1 MKPLVLMIE
10 DDPQIRRFLRAALA
24 AENYQFHEA
33 LTAEEG
39 IAQAAARQPDLV
51 LLDLGLPDRDGL
63 EVIRGIRLW
72 SQMPIVV
79 LSARGQEKDKIA
91 ALDLGADDY
100 VAKPFAVGELP
111 ARIRAALR
119 RAAPVAADGSDTV
132 IRFGDVQ
139 ADFEKR
145 VITVA
150 GEEIH
155 LTPNEYKLLQVL
167 IKHAGRV
174 VTQRQLLNEVWG
186 PQHTEQSQYLRVYMA
201 QLRRKLERDPARP
214 RYLQTEPG
222 VGYRLSLDSSV
233 PPPGPPSGLPSSCRS
248 ESLPDSKE
256 HDTARCHHARR
267 NASPVVPL
275 IIIIG
280 SARRGV
286 RSFIFK
292 FSSTSSS
299 RFWQVSWPASD
310 FTPRP
315 DNVKVL
321 SWDQL
326 FHRRRFV
333 ICTSIKRASS
343 SRVQSRNFAHPF
355 AGPRNRRYSRSCIW
369 PIASTGSRN
378 KSALSRRSPFI
389 RCKGIRLFTDQRFTA
404 SFRICSAGRLS
415 KSR

>member
-24 AENYQFHEA
+24 AEDYQFHEA

-63 EVIRGIRLW
+63 EVIRGIRQW

-100 VAKPFAVGELP
+100 VAKPFAVGELL

-119 RAAPVAADGSDTV
+119 RAAPLAADGADAV
-132 IRFGDVQ
+132 IRFGTVQ

-145 VITVA
+145 VITVG
-150 GEEIH
+150 GEEVH

-186 PQHTEQSQYLRVYMA
+186 PQHTEQSQYLRVYVA

-222 VGYRLSLDSSV
+222 VGYRLTLDS
-233 PPPGPPSGLPSSCRS
+233 
-248 ESLPDSKE
+248 
-256 HDTARCHHARR
+256 
-267 NASPVVPL
+267 
-275 IIIIG
+275 
-280 SARRGV
+280 
-286 RSFIFK
+286 
-292 FSSTSSS
+292 
-299 RFWQVSWPASD
+299 
-310 FTPRP
+310 
-315 DNVKVL
+315 
-321 SWDQL
+321 
-326 FHRRRFV
+326 
-333 ICTSIKRASS
+333 
-343 SRVQSRNFAHPF
+343 
-355 AGPRNRRYSRSCIW
+355 
-369 PIASTGSRN
+369 
-378 KSALSRRSPFI
+378 
-389 RCKGIRLFTDQRFTA
+389 
-404 SFRICSAGRLS
+404 
-415 KSR
+415 

>member
-24 AENYQFHEA
+24 AEDYQFYEA

-100 VAKPFAVGELP
+100 VAKPFAVGELL

-119 RAAPVAADGSDTV
+119 RAAPLAADGADTV
-132 IRFGDVQ
+132 IRFGEVQ

-145 VITVA
+145 VITVS
-150 GEEIH
+150 GEEVH

-186 PQHTEQSQYLRVYMA
+186 PQHTEQSQYLRVYVA

-222 VGYRLSLDSSV
+222 VGYRLSLD
-233 PPPGPPSGLPSSCRS
+233 
-248 ESLPDSKE
+248 
-256 HDTARCHHARR
+256 A
-267 NASPVVPL
+267 
-275 IIIIG
+275 
-280 SARRGV
+280 
-286 RSFIFK
+286 
-292 FSSTSSS
+292 
-299 RFWQVSWPASD
+299 
-310 FTPRP
+310 
-315 DNVKVL
+315 
-321 SWDQL
+321 
-326 FHRRRFV
+326 
-333 ICTSIKRASS
+333 
-343 SRVQSRNFAHPF
+343 
-355 AGPRNRRYSRSCIW
+355 
-369 PIASTGSRN
+369 
-378 KSALSRRSPFI
+378 
-389 RCKGIRLFTDQRFTA
+389 
-404 SFRICSAGRLS
+404 
-415 KSR
+415 